1 MSEAL
6 KVEHR
11 QQLGKRNTRR
21 LRRSGSV
28 PCILYGH
35 GEAVVNL
42 AVNADQMAAVIRHG
56 SRIVDLEGAVAEK
69 AFLRDLQWDVYGQE
83 VLHVDMTRVALD
95 EKVQVTVPIETR
107 GEAAGVRDGGVVEL
121 LLHDVEIDC
130 PAGSIPEKISVNIN
144 HLALGK
150 TLTLGELELPA
161 GASLLSDESAV
172 VVSCHLPVEAKEEE
186 GAGEGAEPEVIG
198 RVAGGEEEESE
209 E

>member
-1 MSEAL
+1 MSEVL

-11 QQLGKRNTRR
+11 KELGKRNTRR
-21 LRRSGSV
+21 LRRAGSV

-35 GEAVVNL
+35 GEAVLNL
-42 AVNADQMAAVIRHG
+42 TVCAEQMAAVVRHG
-56 SRIVDLEGAVAEK
+56 SRIVDLEGVVAEK

-83 VLHVDMTRVALD
+83 VLHVDLTRVALD

-107 GEAAGVRDGGVVEL
+107 GEAAGIRDGGVVEL

-150 TLTLGELELPA
+150 SLTIGDLELPA
-161 GASLLSDESAV
+161 GATLISDAAAV
-172 VVSCHLPVEAKEEE
+172 VVSCHLPVEVKEEE
-186 GAGEGAEPEVIG
+186 AGGEGAEPEIIG
-198 RVAGGEEEESE
+198 RAAGEEEEDDE
-209 E
+209 